1 MKKHKALIFFCVASF
16 FALFSRAFL
25 PNLPI
30 LAYSPYLAFVFISK
44 PLLKALW
51 HSFFCG
57 LIIDCTQSYLPF
69 GFCSIAYC
77 IITVILY
84 KQKWTIFEDNSF
96 SLSIFAGSFSFLFSS
111 MQITVMYFRKIPLA
125 LSSSYFVKEL
135 LLMPFVDAIYAFT
148 CFTSLFLVV
157 AYIKKNRFP
166 FFLLKKLQ

>member
-1 MKKHKALIFFCVASF
+1 MKKNKALIFFLVASF
-16 FALFSRAFL
+16 FALFSHALFPSL
-25 PNLPI
+25 SI
-30 LAYSPYLAFVFISK
+30 LAYSPYLAFVFITK

-57 LIIDCTQSYLPF
+57 LIMDCAQSYLPF

-96 SLSIFAGSFSFLFSS
+96 SLSIFAASFSLLFSC
-111 MQITVMYFRKIPLA
+111 MQVSVMYFIKIPLK
-125 LSSSYFVKEL
+125 LSFSYFVKEL
-135 LLMPFVDAIYAFT
+135 LLMPFVDAIYAFV
-148 CFTSLFLVV
+148 CFTSLFLIKT
-157 AYIKKNRFP
+157 YIEKNRFP